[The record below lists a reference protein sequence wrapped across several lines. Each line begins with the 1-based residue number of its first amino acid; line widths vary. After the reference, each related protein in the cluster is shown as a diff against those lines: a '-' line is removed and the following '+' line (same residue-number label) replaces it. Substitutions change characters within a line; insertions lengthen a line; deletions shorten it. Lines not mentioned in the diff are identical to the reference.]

1 MRRSH
6 APASPDV
13 ASRDARR
20 RARGLPA
27 LSSLLLTTLAL
38 WTTTPVGAQ
47 PAPAAPQARPADA
60 DARRD
65 ITRAELDAVVRDIEL
80 GTTRQ
85 AEIRREID
93 AMERERS
100 RGAQEAVAIGGRI
113 RAAETKLAESEA
125 RILGLDRALDD
136 LRGRLNVRRDV
147 LADVLAALQRIG
159 RKPPPALAVRPDD
172 ALAAVRSAVLV
183 GALLPELRVEAEKLL
198 ADLEAQQKVKTQ
210 ASAERDRFRAEAT
223 DLVAERTRLEL
234 LMEDRRKGRSDQEK
248 RLEEERHRAAD
259 LAAKAESL
267 RDLLAGLSGQAPL
280 RASVGPAAG
289 TPAAP
294 GPNAS
299 TAARLQP
306 AIAFADA
313 KGRLTPPVVGDL
325 VARFG
330 ETDAFG
336 VASKGLGF
344 AARPGAQVTS
354 PCDGSVLYA
363 GPFRSYGKL
372 LIING
377 GGGYHVVL
385 AGMDRIDVE
394 LGQFV
399 LAGEPVGVMGAR
411 GDAPATT
418 TDGSDR
424 AGRPVLYVE
433 FRKDSASIDPTP
445 WWARTRDEKVRG

>member
-1 MRRSH
+1 MRRLH
-6 APASPDV
+6 APALPDV
-13 ASRDARR
+13 APGDARR
-20 RARGLPA
+20 RARAVAAIPTLLAALVVFTTAPA
-27 LSSLLLTTLAL
+27 R
-38 WTTTPVGAQ
+38 AQ
-47 PAPAAPQARPADA
+47 PAPAPAEATRADA

-65 ITRAELDAVVRDIEL
+65 ATRAELDAVVRDIEL

-93 AMERERS
+93 AMERERA

-113 RAAETKLAESEA
+113 RAAETKLAESET

-136 LRGRLNVRRDV
+136 LRGRLDARRDV

-159 RKPPPALAVRPDD
+159 RKPPPAMAVRPDD

-183 GALLPELRVEAEKLL
+183 GALLPELRVEAERLL
-198 ADLEAQQKVKTQ
+198 ADLEEQQKVKARAAT
-210 ASAERDRFRAEAT
+210 ERDRFKAEAT

-234 LMEDRRKGRSDQEK
+234 LMEERRKGKSDQEK
-248 RLEEERHRAAD
+248 RLEEERRRAAD

-289 TPAAP
+289 TPAAL

-330 ETDAFG
+330 ESDAFG
-336 VASKGLGF
+336 IASKGVGW

-354 PCDGSVLYA
+354 PCDGAVLYA

-418 TDGSDR
+418 AEGSDR